1 MNIAKIGALIKQERI
16 GRDIS
21 RTKLTAGVC
30 SEALLRRIEVGE
42 RHGDFFNKF

>member
-30 SEALLRRIEVGE
+30 SEASLRRIQKVADM
-42 RHGDFFNKF
+42 RIL